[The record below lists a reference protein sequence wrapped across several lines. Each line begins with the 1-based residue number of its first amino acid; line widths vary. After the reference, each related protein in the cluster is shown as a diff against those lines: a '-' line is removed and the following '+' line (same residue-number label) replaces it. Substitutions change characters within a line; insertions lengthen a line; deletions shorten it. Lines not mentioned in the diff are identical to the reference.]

1 MKKVVIISLSF
12 NILLLIMIIVMYN
25 SSYTINKN
33 HYSVNNK
40 KDFVNKEII
49 NNDSIIDKTD
59 PIYIYKSRKFPCDE
73 GTGSSYG
80 YNLCSGERLDFADSL
95 LREAVKYR
103 LKKSDD
109 YINRY
114 KEGVLKAK
122 GNSYFVNCLRMS
134 VELKEN
140 FIQSQKV
147 WEEMRDLNSEEIG
160 IYCDGVSTCG
170 GIINNGEIKFILD
183 RIEKIKVGDPC
194 F

>member
-1 MKKVVIISLSF
+1 MKKVVIISLSL
-12 NILLLIMIIVMYN
+12 NVLLGLMIIIMYN
-25 SSYTINKN
+25 NYSFNKN
-33 HYSVNNK
+33 YHYVDNK
-40 KDFVNKEII
+40 KDIVKKEVKK
-49 NNDSIIDKTD
+49 NDSIIDKTD

-73 GTGSSYG
+73 GASSSYG

-95 LREAVKYR
+95 LRETVKYR

-109 YINRY
+109 FINRY

-134 VELKEN
+134 IELKEN
-140 FIQSQKV
+140 FIKSQKI
-147 WEEMRDLNSEEIG
+147 WEQMRTLNSEEIG
-160 IYCDGVSTCG
+160 INCDGVSTCT
-170 GIINNGEIKFILD
+170 GIKNNGEIKYVLE

>member
-1 MKKVVIISLSF
+1 MKKVVIISLSL
-12 NILLLIMIIVMYN
+12 NVLLVVMIIVMYDN
-25 SSYTINKN
+25 YSFNKN
-33 HYSVNNK
+33 HHYVKNK
-40 KDFVNKEII
+40 KDIVKKEIQ

-95 LREAVKYR
+95 LRETVKYR

-109 YINRY
+109 FIKLYQ
-114 KEGVLKAK
+114 EGVLKAK
-122 GNSYFVNCLRMS
+122 DNSYFIKCLIMS
-134 VELKEN
+134 VKAKDN
-140 FIQSQKV
+140 FVKSQKV
-147 WEEMRDLNSEEIG
+147 WEEMRVLNSEEIG
-160 IYCDGVSTCG
+160 IYCDGVSTCV
-170 GIINNGEIKFILD
+170 GITNNGDIKFILD

>member
-1 MKKVVIISLSF
+1 MKKIIIIY
-12 NILLLIMIIVMYN
+12 ILLNLFLIIVCLLG
-25 SSYTINKN
+25 
-33 HYSVNNK
+33 YSKIKELK
-40 KDFVNKEII
+40 KDLEIFEKGKKVPAKKI
-49 NNDSIIDKTD
+49 ILEVSIDKND

-95 LREAVKYR
+95 LRETVKYR

-109 YINRY
+109 FINRY

-140 FIQSQKV
+140 FIKSQKI
-147 WEEMRDLNSEEIG
+147 WEQMRTLNSEEIG
-160 IYCDGVSTCG
+160 INCDGVSTCT
-170 GIINNGEIKFILD
+170 GIKNNGEIKYVLE